1 MRRNIR
7 IFTFILVM
15 LGSSFQLLRGQAALL
30 VLIFGEKVATENFF
44 FSLKIGATYSMITN
58 VEEGKNRISANFGL
72 VNNIR
77 LTDRLYLTPEFLPL
91 ATRGVKDVPI
101 LTTGDPS
108 LDDLL
113 VNPSYTDR
121 KLSYIDI
128 PVLVRYHLTE
138 RWMISGGPQV
148 SFLTGATDIYRSE
161 PIKDVELTTELDIK
175 DAARVVDV
183 GAVLDLSY
191 LFSKPMGGKGL
202 VVYLR
207 YNLGFLD
214 MLKENSG
221 DPHRN
226 SSIQFGAAFPF
237 IEHQDGD

>member
-1 MRRNIR
+1 MRSKIR
-7 IFTFILVM
+7 IYTLTLIL
-15 LGSSFQLLRGQAALL
+15 LGSSFQLLKGQAALL
-30 VLIFGEKVATENFF
+30 VLIFGDKVATENFF

-91 ATRGVKDVPI
+91 SPRGVKDVPI
-101 LTTGDPS
+101 LTTGDPN

-113 VNPSYTDR
+113 VNPSSTDR

-138 RWMISGGPQV
+138 RWMISAGPQV

-161 PIKDVELTTELDIK
+161 PIEDVELTTELDIK
-175 DAARVVDV
+175 DAIKAVDV

-202 VVYLR
+202 VIYIR
-207 YNLGFLD
+207 YNLGFMD

-221 DPHRN
+221 DPYRN

-237 IEHQDGD
+237 IEHPGED